1 MSKETLEIGRI
12 HGSEVKENTSSF
24 GIALIIV
31 GIDPSRNG
39 ENITQPKLWTN
50 IEKKS
55 KPATGRIAGQI
66 SFPGESKKS
75 GKNMKDTLAG
85 GIVGEF
91 SGSKNLIENN
101 LFITPSW
108 FAENKVQVEGNPFDL
123 AILVFKGQLNQ
134 EIDPLDINEVA
145 PHGWMT
151 IEEIQKKD
159 PQKDP
164 RIVRGFVHQVIKLDD
179 SEGCI
184 KRVILESEGGL
195 LVPVSTILPR
205 DLSPEQFFKDREKV
219 RDVIDLRNGSQ

>member
-1 MSKETLEIGRI
+1 MLGEIIAG
-12 HGSEVKENTSSF
+12 VKENGLEIERTSN
-24 GIALIIV
+24 V
-31 GIDPSRNG
+31 GLAMVFVAFDPSRNG

-66 SFPGESKKS
+66 SFPGESRKI

-91 SGSKNLIENN
+91 SGSKHLIENN

-108 FAENKVQVEGNPFDL
+108 FIANEIQIEGNPFDL
-123 AILVFKGQLNQ
+123 AILIFRGPINQ
-134 EIDPLDINEVA
+134 EISPLDTNEVE

-184 KRVILESEGGL
+184 KRAILESEGGL

-205 DLSPEQFFKDREKV
+205 DLSPEEFFKDREKV
-219 RDVIDLRNGSQ
+219 RDILDLRNGS